1 MSSNKMFDVVKE
13 DLAKLEKEMLAVVQ
27 SPIELITEIG
37 THLVNS
43 GGKRLRPALYFLAV
57 RCGSSVDEKNI
68 MPLAAAI
75 EMIHMASLVHD
86 DVIDSAD
93 MRRGTPTA
101 NSKWGNQISILSG
114 DYLFAKAF
122 SLIAK
127 QNYSSRVTMILAQ
140 LICDLSEG
148 EIIQNKETFRASKD
162 KSEYYARI
170 AKKTANF
177 IAASCELG
185 AIVAKLPEKEIDALR
200 QYGEAIGMAFQITD
214 DLLDLTA
221 TQEEIG
227 KPAGNDILQGIVTLP
242 VIHALEVSPN
252 SEELQAILKTRDM
265 SNDLLSRALDIV
277 QATDA
282 VEYARGKVD
291 EYITK
296 AYDVLPSS
304 IPAAVFEAYQLAA
317 DSIRIRTY

>member
-1 MSSNKMFDVVKE
+1 MFDVVKE

-101 NSKWGNQISILSG
+101 NSKWGNQISILGG

-122 SLIAK
+122 SLVAK

-148 EIIQNKETFRASKD
+148 ELIQNKETFRAATD
-162 KSEYYARI
+162 KAEYYARI

-185 AIVAKLPEKEIDALR
+185 AIVAKLPEQEIDALR

-252 SEELQAILKTRDM
+252 SAELQAILKTRDM
-265 SNDLLSRALDIV
+265 SKELLSRALDIV

-282 VEYARGKVD
+282 VEYARAKVD
-291 EYITK
+291 EYITR
-296 AYDVLPSS
+296 AYNVLPSS
-304 IPAAVFEAYQLAA
+304 IPEAVLDAYQIAA

>member
-1 MSSNKMFDVVKE
+1 MFDVVKE

-101 NSKWGNQISILSG
+101 NSKWGNQISILGG

-122 SLIAK
+122 SLVAK

-148 EIIQNKETFRASKD
+148 ELIQNKETFRAATD
-162 KSEYYARI
+162 KAEYYARI

-185 AIVAKLPEKEIDALR
+185 AIVAKLPEQEIDALR

-252 SEELQAILKTRDM
+252 SDELQTILKTRDM
-265 SNDLLSRALDIV
+265 SKELLSRALDIV

-282 VEYARGKVD
+282 IDYARAKVD

-296 AYDVLPSS
+296 ACNVLPSS
-304 IPAAVFEAYQLAA
+304 IPAAVLDAYQVAA
-317 DSIRIRTY
+317 DSIRVRTY